1 MLLSVPAADAVNLAA
16 TNHAEY
22 ITLVT
27 GERPSLLMASWQET
41 TMIGL
46 PNGETSSFAVAEW
59 PRDALC
65 PSVVSLNKI
74 TRAESFII
82 VT

>member
-1 MLLSVPAADAVNLAA
+1 
-16 TNHAEY
+16 
-22 ITLVT
+22 
-27 GERPSLLMASWQET
+27 
-41 TMIGL
+41 MIGL
-46 PNGETSSFAVAEW
+46 PNGETSSFAVAER

-74 TRAESFII
+74 TRAESFTI